1 MAQPSAAAG
10 VQPPGKRAAGSSRS
24 RTATPLSFLLLSLAF
39 HVLYTVSIFDIYFT
53 SPVVHPAR
61 RYGVEDTYAPAAGG
75 QVEELRG
82 KARHTAKRLVLI
94 VGDGLRAD
102 TLFSLQPPSLRP
114 TWERSD
120 ALSSIKPTPA
130 EVRSYGAPTQPFYAA
145 PHLRRIALER
155 GAWGVSHTRV
165 PTESR
170 PGHVALIA
178 GMYED
183 VSAVTK
189 GACRSLSAPVERG

>member
-1 MAQPSAAAG
+1 MWTETTG
-10 VQPPGKRAAGSSRS
+10 
-24 RTATPLSFLLLSLAF
+24 FLVLSLVF
-39 HVLYTVSIFDIYFT
+39 HLVYTYSIFDIYFT

-61 RYGVEDTYAPAAGG
+61 RFSARNALGSHSSDTNLEHQA
-75 QVEELRG
+75 
-82 KARHTAKRLVLI
+82 AKRLVLV

-102 TLFSLQPPSLRP
+102 TLYKFHESNFLPAWAAEDFSRHGRLLPQ
-114 TWERSD
+114 T
-120 ALSSIKPTPA
+120 ALSHNKNWTGNASLD
-130 EVRSYGAPTQPFYAA
+130 PFSFDAA
-145 PHLRRIALER
+145 PHIRKAALER
-155 GAWGVSHTRV
+155 GAWGLSHTRV

-189 GACRSLSAPVERG
+189 GESYL

>member
-1 MAQPSAAAG
+1 MWIDTTG
-10 VQPPGKRAAGSSRS
+10 
-24 RTATPLSFLLLSLAF
+24 FLLLSLIF
-39 HVLYTVSIFDIYFT
+39 HLVYTYSIFDIYFT

-61 RYGVEDTYAPAAGG
+61 RFSAKNALGAYGSNTAAAEH
-75 QVEELRG
+75 QAAE
-82 KARHTAKRLVLI
+82 RLVLV

-102 TLFSLQPPSLRP
+102 TLYKYHESSFLPAWAADDFSKHGHLLPQ
-114 TWERSD
+114 T
-120 ALSSIKPTPA
+120 ALSYNKKWTGNASLD
-130 EVRSYGAPTQPFYAA
+130 SFSFDAA
-145 PHLRRIALER
+145 PHLRKAALER
-155 GAWGVSHTRV
+155 GAWGLSHTRV

-189 GACRSLSAPVERG
+189 GESRASRIYVFPADDSFLQGGS